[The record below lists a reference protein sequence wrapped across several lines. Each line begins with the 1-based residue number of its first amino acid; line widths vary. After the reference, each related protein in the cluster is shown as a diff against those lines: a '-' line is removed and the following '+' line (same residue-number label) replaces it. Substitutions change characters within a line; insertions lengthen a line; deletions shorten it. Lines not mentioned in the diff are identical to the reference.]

1 MLEHKR
7 DGWKATLALLPAFLL
22 LTIFILFPILN
33 TVLLSFMENFAW
45 SPGAGLWLFGN
56 TFDLFPSFGNYAAVL
71 SDPVFIDAL
80 WNTILLVIISVPLSI
95 IVSLLIAV
103 ALYNIK
109 FLKSFFQTIFFLPYV
124 TNGIALGMVFN
135 VIFSKYDTG
144 LMNQFLITL
153 GLVSADNPINWVGAD
168 GATKLAMAV
177 VLIVYFLWNG
187 LAFKI
192 LVFMSGLASI
202 DRQYYDA
209 ARIDG
214 AERKTIFNRITVP
227 LLSPQILYITIT
239 SFIGAF
245 KVYSSVISIFGRG
258 PFNFGGSTG
267 LTWVTVVGYVYRD
280 MRTDTGRAAAGSI
293 VLLLIILVITAVQFA
308 ISKKR
313 IHY

>member
-1 MLEHKR
+1 L
-7 DGWKATLALLPAFLL
+7 
-22 LTIFILFPILN
+22 
-33 TVLLSFMENFAW
+33 
-45 SPGAGLWLFGN
+45 
-56 TFDLFPSFGNYAAVL
+56 
-71 SDPVFIDAL
+71 
-80 WNTILLVIISVPLSI
+80 ISLG
-95 IVSLLIAV
+95 LIA
-103 ALYNIK
+103 
-109 FLKSFFQTIFFLPYV
+109 SD
-124 TNGIALGMVFN
+124 
-135 VIFSKYDTG
+135 S
-144 LMNQFLITL
+144 
-153 GLVSADNPINWVGAD
+153 PINWVGAD

-214 AERKTIFNRITVP
+214 ADRKTIFNRITVP

-245 KVYSSVISIFGRG
+245 KVYASVISIFGRG

-293 VLLLIILVITAVQFA
+293 VLLLIILVITAAQFA

>member
-7 DGWKATLALLPAFLL
+7 DGLKAAIALTPAFIL

-33 TVLLSFMENFAW
+33 TFMLSFMDNFAW
-45 SPGAGLWLFGN
+45 APGAGLWLFGN
-56 TFDLFPSFGNYAAVL
+56 TFDLFPSFGNYIAVI
-71 SDPVFIDAL
+71 SDPIFVDAL
-80 WNTILLVIISVPLSI
+80 VNTIILVIISVPLSI
-95 IVSLLIAV
+95 IVSLLLAV
-103 ALYNIK
+103 ALHNVK
-109 FLKSFFQTIFFLPYV
+109 ALKGFYQTIFFLPYV

-135 VIFSKYDTG
+135 VIFSKYDSG
-144 LMNQFLITL
+144 LMNQLLQFF
-153 GLVSADNPINWVGAD
+153 GLASQNWVGAD
-168 GATKLAMAV
+168 GATKLNMAI

-214 AERKTIFNRITVP
+214 ADKNTIFKRITVP

-245 KVYSSVISIFGRG
+245 KVYASVISIFGRG

-267 LTWVTVVGYVYRD
+267 LTWITVVGYVYRD

-293 VLLLIILVITAVQFA
+293 LLLLIILVITAVQFA
-308 ISKKR
+308 VSKKR

>member
-7 DGWKATLALLPAFLL
+7 DGWKATIALFPAFIL
-22 LTIFILFPILN
+22 LTIFILFPIVN
-33 TVLLSFMENFAW
+33 TVLLSFMDNFAW
-45 SPGAGLWLFGN
+45 APGAGLWLFGN
-56 TFDLFPSFGNYAAVL
+56 TFDLFPSLGNYLAVL
-71 SDPVFIDAL
+71 SDPTFIDAL

-109 FLKSFFQTIFFLPYV
+109 ALKGFFQTIFFLPYV

-144 LMNQFLITL
+144 LMNQILISL
-153 GLVSADNPINWVGAD
+153 GLIASDSPINWVGAD

-214 AERKTIFNRITVP
+214 ADRKTIFNRITVP

-245 KVYSSVISIFGRG
+245 KVYASVISIFGRG

-293 VLLLIILVITAVQFA
+293 VLLLIILVITAAQFA

>member
-7 DGWKATLALLPAFLL
+7 DGWKATFALFPAFILL
-22 LTIFILFPILN
+22 SIFIVFPILN
-33 TVLLSFMENFAW
+33 TFLLSFMSNFAW
-45 SPGAGLWLFGN
+45 APGAGLWLFGN
-56 TFDLFPSFGNYAAVL
+56 TFDLFPSLGNYIAVL
-71 SDPVFIDAL
+71 ADPVFRDAL
-80 WNTILLVIISVPLSI
+80 LNTVLLVIISVPLSI
-95 IVSLLIAV
+95 IVSLMIAV
-103 ALYNIK
+103 ALYNVK
-109 FLKSFFQTIFFLPYV
+109 FLKGFYQTIFFLPYV

-135 VIFSKYDTG
+135 VIFSKYNSG
-144 LMNQFLITL
+144 LMNQFLMTL
-153 GLVSADNPINWVGAD
+153 GLISADNPINWVGAD
-168 GATKLAMAV
+168 GATKLAMAF

-192 LVFMSGLASI
+192 LVFLSGLASI
-202 DRQYYDA
+202 DKQYYDA

-214 AERKTIFNRITVP
+214 ADRRTIFNRITVP

-245 KVYSSVISIFGRG
+245 KVYASVISIFGRG

-280 MRTDTGRAAAGSI
+280 MRTDTGRAAAGSM
-293 VLLLIILVITAVQFA
+293 VLLIIILVITAIQFA
-308 ISKKR
+308 VSKKR

>member
-7 DGWKATLALLPAFLL
+7 DGWKATIALFPAFILL
-22 LTIFILFPILN
+22 SIFIIFPIIN
-33 TVLLSFMENFAW
+33 TFLLSFMDNFAW
-45 SPGAGLWLFGN
+45 APGAGLWLFGN
-56 TFDLFPSFGNYAAVL
+56 TYNLFPSLGNYLAVL
-71 SDPVFIDAL
+71 ADPVFMSAL
-80 WNTILLVIISVPLSI
+80 ANTFLLVIISVPLSI

-103 ALYNIK
+103 ALHNIK
-109 FLKSFFQTIFFLPYV
+109 ALKGFYQTIFFLPYV

-135 VIFSKYDTG
+135 VIFSKFDSG
-144 LMNQFLITL
+144 LMNQLLQFFGIA
-153 GLVSADNPINWVGAD
+153 SQNWVGAD
-168 GATKLAMAV
+168 GATKLNMAF

-202 DRQYYDA
+202 DKQYYDA

-214 AERKTIFNRITVP
+214 ADSRTIFRRITVP

-245 KVYSSVISIFGRG
+245 KVYASVISIFGRG

-267 LTWVTVVGYVYRD
+267 LTWITVVGYVYRD

-293 VLLLIILVITAVQFA
+293 ILLVIILTITAIQFA
-308 ISKKR
+308 ASKKR

>member
-7 DGWKATLALLPAFLL
+7 DGLKAAIALTPAFIL

-33 TVLLSFMENFAW
+33 TFMLSFMDNFAW
-45 SPGAGLWLFGN
+45 APGAGLWLFGN
-56 TFDLFPSFGNYAAVL
+56 TFDLFPSFGNYIAVI
-71 SDPVFIDAL
+71 SDPIFIDAL
-80 WNTILLVIISVPLSI
+80 VNTVILVIISVPLSI
-95 IVSLLIAV
+95 VVSLLLAV
-103 ALYNIK
+103 ALHNVK
-109 FLKSFFQTIFFLPYV
+109 ALKGFYQTIFFLPYV

-135 VIFSKYDTG
+135 VIFSKYDSG
-144 LMNQFLITL
+144 LMNQLLQFF
-153 GLVSADNPINWVGAD
+153 GLASQNWVGAD
-168 GATKLAMAV
+168 GATKLNMAI

-214 AERKTIFNRITVP
+214 ADKNTIFKRINVP

-245 KVYSSVISIFGRG
+245 KVYASVISIFGRG

-267 LTWVTVVGYVYRD
+267 LTWITVVGYVYRD

-308 ISKKR
+308 VSKKR

>member
-7 DGWKATLALLPAFLL
+7 DGLKAAIALTPAFIL

-33 TVLLSFMENFAW
+33 TFMLSFMDNFAW
-45 SPGAGLWLFGN
+45 APGAGLWLFGN
-56 TFDLFPSFGNYAAVL
+56 TFDLFPSFGNYVAVL
-71 SDPVFIDAL
+71 SDPIFVDAL
-80 WNTILLVIISVPLSI
+80 VNTVILVIISVPLSI
-95 IVSLLIAV
+95 VVSLLLAV
-103 ALYNIK
+103 ALHNIK
-109 FLKSFFQTIFFLPYV
+109 ALKGFYQTIFFLPYV

-135 VIFSKYDTG
+135 VIFSKYDSG
-144 LMNQFLITL
+144 LMNQLLQFF
-153 GLVSADNPINWVGAD
+153 GLTSQNWVGAD
-168 GATKLAMAV
+168 GATKLNMAI

-214 AERKTIFNRITVP
+214 ADKNTIFKRITVP

-245 KVYSSVISIFGRG
+245 KVYASVISIFGRG

-267 LTWVTVVGYVYRD
+267 LTWITVVGYVYRD

-308 ISKKR
+308 VSKKR

>member
-1 MLEHKR
+1 M
-7 DGWKATLALLPAFLL
+7 D
-22 LTIFILFPILN
+22 
-33 TVLLSFMENFAW
+33 NFAW
-45 SPGAGLWLFGN
+45 APGAGLWLFGN
-56 TFDLFPSFGNYAAVL
+56 TFDLFPSLGNYLAVL
-71 SDPVFIDAL
+71 SDPTFIDAL

-109 FLKSFFQTIFFLPYV
+109 ALKGFFQTIFFLPYV

-144 LMNQFLITL
+144 LMNQILISL
-153 GLVSADNPINWVGAD
+153 GLIASDSPINWVGAD

-177 VLIVYFLWNG
+177 VLIVYFLCNG

-214 AERKTIFNRITVP
+214 ADRKTIFNRITVP

-245 KVYSSVISIFGRG
+245 KVYASVISIFGRG

-293 VLLLIILVITAVQFA
+293 VLLLIILVITAAQFA

>member
-7 DGWKATLALLPAFLL
+7 DGWKATVALLPAFIL
-22 LTIFILFPILN
+22 LTIFIIFPILN
-33 TVLLSFMENFAW
+33 TFLLSFMANFAW
-45 SPGAGLWLFGN
+45 APGAGLWLFGN
-56 TFDLFPSFGNYAAVL
+56 TYDLFPSLGNYLAVL
-71 SDPVFIDAL
+71 SDPTFVDAL
-80 WNTILLVIISVPLSI
+80 VNTVLLVIISVPLSI

-109 FLKSFFQTIFFLPYV
+109 ALKGFYQTIFFLPYV

-135 VIFSKYDTG
+135 VIFSKYNSG

-153 GLVSADNPINWVGAD
+153 GVISADNPINWVGAD
-168 GATKLAMAV
+168 GATKLAMAF

-192 LVFMSGLASI
+192 LVFLSGLASI
-202 DRQYYDA
+202 DKQYYDA

-214 AERKTIFNRITVP
+214 ADRKTIFKRITVP

-245 KVYSSVISIFGRG
+245 KVYASVISIFGRG

-293 VLLLIILVITAVQFA
+293 ILLVIILVITAVQFA
-308 ISKKR
+308 VSKKR

>member
-7 DGWKATLALLPAFLL
+7 DGLKAAIALTPAFIL
-22 LTIFILFPILN
+22 LTIFILFPIVN
-33 TVLLSFMENFAW
+33 TFLLSFMNNFAW
-45 SPGAGLWLFGN
+45 SAGAGLWLFGN
-56 TFDLFPSFGNYAAVL
+56 TFDLFPSFGNYIAVL
-71 SDPVFIDAL
+71 TDPIFLDAL
-80 WNTILLVIISVPLSI
+80 LNTVLLVIISVPLSI
-95 IVSLLIAV
+95 IVSLLLAV
-103 ALYNIK
+103 ALHNIK
-109 FLKSFFQTIFFLPYV
+109 FLKGFFQTIFFLPYV

-135 VIFSKYDTG
+135 VIFTKYDSG
-144 LMNQFLITL
+144 LMNQLLQFF
-153 GLVSADNPINWVGAD
+153 GLASQNWVGAD
-168 GATKLAMAV
+168 GATKINMAL

-214 AERKTIFNRITVP
+214 ATRKSIFRKITVP

-245 KVYSSVISIFGRG
+245 KVYASVISIFGRG

-267 LTWVTVVGYVYRD
+267 LTWITVVGYVYRD

-293 VLLLIILVITAVQFA
+293 ILLLIILIITALQFA
-308 ISKKR
+308 VSKKR

>member
-7 DGWKATLALLPAFLL
+7 DGWKATIALFPAFILL
-22 LTIFILFPILN
+22 SIFIIFPIIN
-33 TVLLSFMENFAW
+33 TFLLSFMDNFAW
-45 SPGAGLWLFGN
+45 APGAGLWLFGN
-56 TFDLFPSFGNYAAVL
+56 TYNLFPSLGNYFAVL
-71 SDPVFIDAL
+71 ADPIFMSAL
-80 WNTILLVIISVPLSI
+80 SNTILLVIISVPLSI
-95 IVSLLIAV
+95 VVSLLIAV
-103 ALYNIK
+103 ALHNIK
-109 FLKSFFQTIFFLPYV
+109 ALKGFYQTIFFLPYV

-135 VIFSKYDTG
+135 VIFSKFDSG
-144 LMNQFLITL
+144 LMNQLLQFFGID
-153 GLVSADNPINWVGAD
+153 SQNWIGAD
-168 GATKLAMAV
+168 GATKLNMAF

-214 AERKTIFNRITVP
+214 ADSRRIFQRITVP

-245 KVYSSVISIFGRG
+245 KVYASVISIFGRG
-258 PFNFGGSTG
+258 PFNFGGSTS
-267 LTWVTVVGYVYRD
+267 LTWITVVGYVYRD

-293 VLLLIILVITAVQFA
+293 ILLLIILAITAIQFA
-308 ISKKR
+308 ASKKR

>member
-7 DGWKATLALLPAFLL
+7 DGWKATVALLPAFIL
-22 LTIFILFPILN
+22 LTIFIIFPILN
-33 TVLLSFMENFAW
+33 TFLLSFMANFAW
-45 SPGAGLWLFGN
+45 APGAGLWLFGN
-56 TFDLFPSFGNYAAVL
+56 TYDLFPSLGNYLAVL
-71 SDPVFIDAL
+71 SDPTFVDAL
-80 WNTILLVIISVPLSI
+80 VNTVLLVIISVPLSI

-109 FLKSFFQTIFFLPYV
+109 ALKGFYQTIFFLPYV

-135 VIFSKYDTG
+135 VIFSKYNSG

-153 GLVSADNPINWVGAD
+153 GVISSDNPINWVGAD
-168 GATKLAMAV
+168 GATKLAMAF

-192 LVFMSGLASI
+192 LVFLSGLASI
-202 DRQYYDA
+202 DKQYYDA

-214 AERKTIFNRITVP
+214 ADRKTIFKRITVP

-245 KVYSSVISIFGRG
+245 KVYASVISIFGRG

-293 VLLLIILVITAVQFA
+293 ILLIIILVITAVQFA
-308 ISKKR
+308 VSKKR

>member
-7 DGWKATLALLPAFLL
+7 DGWKATIALFPAFIL

-33 TVLLSFMENFAW
+33 TVLLSFMDNFAW
-45 SPGAGLWLFGN
+45 APGAGLWLFGN
-56 TFDLFPSFGNYAAVL
+56 TFDLFPSLGNYVAVL
-71 SDPVFIDAL
+71 SDPTFVDAL

-103 ALYNIK
+103 ALYNVK
-109 FLKSFFQTIFFLPYV
+109 TLKGFFQTIFFLPYV

-144 LMNQFLITL
+144 LMNQILISL
-153 GLVSADNPINWVGAD
+153 GLIASDSPINWVGAD
-168 GATKLAMAV
+168 GATKLAMAI

-202 DRQYYDA
+202 DKQYYDA

-214 AERKTIFNRITVP
+214 ADRKTIFNRITVP

-245 KVYSSVISIFGRG
+245 KVYAAVISIFGRG

-293 VLLLIILVITAVQFA
+293 VLLLIILVITAAQFA

>member
-7 DGWKATLALLPAFLL
+7 DGWKAAIALLPAFILL
-22 LTIFILFPILN
+22 SIFIIFPIIN
-33 TVLLSFMENFAW
+33 TFLLSFMDNFAW
-45 SPGAGLWLFGN
+45 APGAGLWLFGN
-56 TFDLFPSFGNYAAVL
+56 TYNLFPSLGNYLAVL
-71 SDPVFIDAL
+71 ADPIFLSAL
-80 WNTILLVIISVPLSI
+80 TNTFLLVVISVPLSI

-103 ALYNIK
+103 ALNNIK
-109 FLKSFFQTIFFLPYV
+109 ALKGFYQTIFFLPYV

-135 VIFSKYDTG
+135 VIFSKYDSG
-144 LMNQFLITL
+144 LMNQLLQFF
-153 GLVSADNPINWVGAD
+153 GVASQNWVGAD
-168 GATKLAMAV
+168 GASKLNMAL

-202 DRQYYDA
+202 DKQYYDA

-214 AERKTIFNRITVP
+214 ADQKTIFRRITVP

-245 KVYSSVISIFGRG
+245 KVYASVISIFGRG

-267 LTWVTVVGYVYRD
+267 LTWITVVGYVYRD

-293 VLLLIILVITAVQFA
+293 ILLIIILTITAIQFA
-308 ISKKR
+308 ASKKR

>member
-7 DGWKATLALLPAFLL
+7 DGWKATIALFPAFIL
-22 LTIFILFPILN
+22 LTIFILFPIVN
-33 TVLLSFMENFAW
+33 TVLLSFMDNFAW
-45 SPGAGLWLFGN
+45 APGAGLWLFGN
-56 TFDLFPSFGNYAAVL
+56 TFDLFPSLGNYLAVL
-71 SDPVFIDAL
+71 SDPTFIDAL

-95 IVSLLIAV
+95 LVSLLIAV

-109 FLKSFFQTIFFLPYV
+109 ALKGFFQTIFFLPYV

-144 LMNQFLITL
+144 LMNQILISL
-153 GLVSADNPINWVGAD
+153 GLIASDSPINWVGAD

-202 DRQYYDA
+202 DRQYYYA

-214 AERKTIFNRITVP
+214 ADRKTIFNRITVP

-245 KVYSSVISIFGRG
+245 KVYASVISIFGRG

-293 VLLLIILVITAVQFA
+293 VLLLIILVITAAQFA

>member
-7 DGWKATLALLPAFLL
+7 DGWKATIALFPAFILL
-22 LTIFILFPILN
+22 SIFIIFPIIN
-33 TVLLSFMENFAW
+33 TFLLSFMDNFAW
-45 SPGAGLWLFGN
+45 APGAGLWLFGN
-56 TFDLFPSFGNYAAVL
+56 TYNLFPSLGNYLAVL
-71 SDPVFIDAL
+71 ADPVFMSAL
-80 WNTILLVIISVPLSI
+80 ANTFLLVIISVPLSI

-103 ALYNIK
+103 ALHNIK
-109 FLKSFFQTIFFLPYV
+109 ALKGFYQTIFFLPYV

-135 VIFSKYDTG
+135 VIFSKFDSG
-144 LMNQFLITL
+144 LMNQLLQFFGIA
-153 GLVSADNPINWVGAD
+153 SQNWVGAD
-168 GATKLAMAV
+168 GATKLNMAF

-192 LVFMSGLASI
+192 LLFMSGLASI
-202 DRQYYDA
+202 DKQYYDA

-214 AERKTIFNRITVP
+214 ADSRTIFRRITVP

-245 KVYSSVISIFGRG
+245 KVYASVISIFGRG

-267 LTWVTVVGYVYRD
+267 LTWITVVGYVYRD

-293 VLLLIILVITAVQFA
+293 ILLVIILTITAIQFA
-308 ISKKR
+308 ASKKR